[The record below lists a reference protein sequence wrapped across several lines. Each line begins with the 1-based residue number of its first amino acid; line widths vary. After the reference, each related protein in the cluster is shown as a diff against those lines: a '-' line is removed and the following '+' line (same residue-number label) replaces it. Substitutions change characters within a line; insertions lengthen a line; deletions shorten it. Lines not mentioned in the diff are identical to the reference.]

1 MPTLSRGSTIKEIDE
16 GDVMDKRK
24 ALFHSKGITY
34 FDRKTERTFF
44 FILTIIML
52 VWGIFAKLGF

>member
-1 MPTLSRGSTIKEIDE
+1 MR